1 MKKMSLSFVSMLV
14 CLAVMA
20 ALVLLVVI
28 NIKEY
33 GSSYNERR
41 LDEIRNTVLSSVSQC
56 YALEGAY
63 PPDLQYLED
72 NYGLIM
78 DKSLYIYHY
87 EMFASNIFPDVKVLY
102 LRETGD

>member
-20 ALVLLVVI
+20 ALALLVVI
-28 NIKEY
+28 NVKEY

-41 LDEIRNTVLSSVSQC
+41 LDEIRSTVLSCVSQC

-78 DKSLYIYHY
+78 DKSRYIYHY

-102 LRETGD
+102 LRETGN

>member
-14 CLAVMA
+14 CLAIMA
-20 ALVLLVVI
+20 ALALLVII
-28 NIKEY
+28 NVQEY

-41 LDEIRNTVLSSVSQC
+41 LDEIRNTLLSCVSQC

-78 DKSLYIYHY
+78 DKSRYIYHY

>member
-14 CLAVMA
+14 CLAIMA
-20 ALVLLVVI
+20 ALALLVVI
-28 NIKEY
+28 NVKEY

-41 LDEIRNTVLSSVSQC
+41 LDEIRDTVISSVSQC

-63 PPDLQYLED
+63 PPDLKYLED

-78 DKSLYIYHY
+78 DKSRYIYHY

>member
-1 MKKMSLSFVSMLV
+1 MKKMSLSFISMLV

-20 ALVLLVVI
+20 ALALLVVI
-28 NIKEY
+28 NVKAY

-41 LDEIRNTVLSSVSQC
+41 LDEIRNTVLSCVSQC
-56 YALEGAY
+56 YALEGVY

-78 DKSLYIYHY
+78 DKSRYIYHY

>member
-14 CLAVMA
+14 CLAIMA
-20 ALVLLVVI
+20 ALALLVII
-28 NIKEY
+28 NVQEY

-41 LDEIRNTVLSSVSQC
+41 LDEIRNTLLSYVSQC

-78 DKSLYIYHY
+78 DKSRYIYHY

>member
-14 CLAVMA
+14 CLAIMA
-20 ALVLLVVI
+20 ALALLVVI
-28 NIKEY
+28 NVKEY

-41 LDEIRNTVLSSVSQC
+41 LDEIRDTVISSVSQC

-63 PPDLQYLED
+63 PPDLKYLED

-78 DKSLYIYHY
+78 DKSCYIYHY